1 MTASRQISRRTLL
14 ATAASLA
21 GASVTGCVPLVIG
34 GAAATATV
42 VGDRRNIQEQAND
55 KNINANV
62 NAALKQRFGED
73 SAKAGDTARINC
85 NTYLGVVLLTGD
97 AFSEKAK
104 AQATEIAAKIPGVKS
119 VSNQIHVGPLGTFGN
134 DASDT
139 WLTSKVMAKLASTY
153 DVPSRAIVVTSHLG
167 VVYLMGMVTQHEGDL
182 AAAATS
188 EVSDVVRVDKLFRI
202 ISQSEAAKLDNLA
215 GKMPAGQ
222 SASSSGMG
230 ESTTMGEAA
239 PAASAPKGA
248 PASGGAVEVMPIK

>member
-1 MTASRQISRRTLL
+1 MNASRQIPRRALL
-14 ATAASLA
+14 AAFASLA
-21 GASVTGCVPLVIG
+21 AGSMTGCVPLVIG

-42 VGDRRNIQEQAND
+42 VSDRRNVQEQAND

-62 NAALKQRFGED
+62 NAALRKQFGEN
-73 SAKAGDTARINC
+73 AAQAGDTARINC

-97 AFSEKAK
+97 AFSEKVK
-104 AQATEIAAKIPGVKS
+104 SQATEITAKIPGVKS

-182 AAAATS
+182 AAAAAA

-202 ISQSEAAKLDNLA
+202 ISQSEAAKLDNLN
-215 GKMPAGQ
+215 GKMPSMPQ
-222 SASSSGMG
+222 SSSSGMG
-230 ESTTMGEAA
+230 ESATMGESAPSAA
-239 PAASAPKGA
+239 APKGA